1 MAPTTF
7 ADRVATEER
16 MLEHMKANQVDL
28 DARGLHTVLWISQ
41 LESALAAVKEKDRK
55 QEALKAEL
63 KATTA
68 DLNREDEAAWRRSE
82 DYLRQLGYTV
92 IARNYRCRSGEVD
105 LVAIDDTTLVFVEVK
120 TRSGKT
126 CGSPLEAVDARKQR
140 RLAAAAQHFLVTQR
154 CGGRLARFDVIG
166 VLWRDGV
173 PDFEH
178 VPNAFELG

>member
-1 MAPTTF
+1 MAEPVVGRRETS
-7 ADRVATEER
+7 DGLRPI
-16 MLEHMKANQVDL
+16 
-28 DARGLHTVLWISQ
+28 RGAGRGH
-41 LESALAAVKEKDRK
+41 ALGRAG
-55 QEALKAEL
+55 
-63 KATTA
+63 
-68 DLNREDEAAWRRSE
+68 EAAAE

-105 LVAIDDTTLVFVEVK
+105 LVATDDTTLVFVEVK

-126 CGSPLEAVDARKQR
+126 FGSPLEAVDARKQR

-166 VLWRDGV
+166 VLWRGGV
-173 PDFEH
+173 PELEH